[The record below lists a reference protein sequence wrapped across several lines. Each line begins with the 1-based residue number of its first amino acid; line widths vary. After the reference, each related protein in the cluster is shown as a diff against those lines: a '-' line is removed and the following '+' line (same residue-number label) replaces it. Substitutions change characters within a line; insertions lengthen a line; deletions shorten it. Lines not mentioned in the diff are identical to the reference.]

1 MICAVPSLA
10 AGSVSTYLNSQA
22 SLPRVAGPN
31 EVASVAERLVH
42 DVPTL
47 AACDRMPGR
56 AGALSE
62 HHHCCAVRL
71 SHVS

>member
-22 SLPRVAGPN
+22 SLPRIAGPN
-31 EVASVAERLVH
+31 EVTGMAERLVR

-47 AACDRMPGR
+47 AARDRMPGR
-56 AGALSE
+56 TGALGE
-62 HHHCCAVRL
+62 HRHCCAVRL
-71 SHVS
+71 SRAS

>member
-10 AGSVSTYLNSQA
+10 AGSVLTYLNNQA
-22 SLPRVAGPN
+22 SLPRIAGPN
-31 EVASVAERLVH
+31 KVAGVAERLVC

-47 AACDRMPGR
+47 AAHDRTPGR

-62 HHHCCAVRL
+62 HRHCCAVHL
-71 SHVS
+71 SRAS

>member
-10 AGSVSTYLNSQA
+10 AGSVLTYLNNQA
-22 SLPRVAGPN
+22 SLPHIAGPN
-31 EVASVAERLVH
+31 KVAGVAERLVH

-47 AACDRMPGR
+47 AARDRMPGR

-62 HHHCCAVRL
+62 CCHCCAVRL
-71 SHVS
+71 SHTS